1 MIGEK
6 EARGRQIHVVYP
18 QMDRG
23 IHKLAKLNG
32 LLDNK
37 KTERIPGAVQSV
49 QFAGVKRKACKC
61 SEVFSLKGGPTGFRS
76 DCLQTATV
84 VCLVES

>member
-1 MIGEK
+1 
-6 EARGRQIHVVYP
+6 
-18 QMDRG
+18 MDRG

>member
-6 EARGRQIHVVYP
+6 EVRGRRIHVVYP
-18 QMDRG
+18 PMDRG

-37 KTERIPGAVQSV
+37 KTERILGTVQSV
-49 QFAGVKRKACKC
+49 QLAGVKRKACKC
-61 SEVFSLKGGPTGFRS
+61 SEFFPSERKPHKLPV
-76 DCLQTATV
+76 
-84 VCLVES
+84 

>member
-6 EARGRQIHVVYP
+6 EVRGMRIHVVYP
-18 QMDRG
+18 QMDMG

-32 LLDNK
+32 LLDSK
-37 KTERIPGAVQSV
+37 KTERILGAVPSV

-61 SEVFSLKGGPTGFRS
+61 SEFFQSERKLSSFRS
-76 DCLQTATV
+76 DV
-84 VCLVES
+84 

>member
-6 EARGRQIHVVYP
+6 EVRDRRIHVVYP
-18 QMDRG
+18 QMDMG

-32 LLDNK
+32 LLGSK
-37 KTERIPGAVQSV
+37 KTERILGAVPSV

-61 SEVFSLKGGPTGFRS
+61 SEVF
-76 DCLQTATV
+76 
-84 VCLVES
+84 